1 MTSTRLGRR
10 ALLSAMALA
19 ATIATTGLSTGARAA
34 ELDIAT
40 INAMDQATFVE
51 TFGGIFEKSPWVA
64 EQGWSARPFDSID
77 DLHGELYAVV
87 SSAPR
92 DAQVKFL
99 NQHPELAGKE
109 AQAGTM
115 TANSVAEQASAGLNA
130 LTPEEMQTL
139 ATGNAAYREKF
150 GFPFMIFVRGHTKEG
165 IFFHLDRRQQTDPS
179 TDEELHNA
187 MMQVWGITR
196 SRVQRVVSGG

>member
-1 MTSTRLGRR
+1 MTAFRLARR
-10 ALLSAMALA
+10 GLLATTLAAALA
-19 ATIATTGLSTGARAA
+19 TGLPIGARAA
-34 ELDIAT
+34 ELDIES

-64 EQGWSARPFDSID
+64 EEGWNARPFDSID
-77 DLHGELYAVV
+77 DLHADLYAVIAE
-87 SSAPR
+87 APR
-92 DAQVKFL
+92 DAQVTFL

-115 TANSVAEQASAGLNA
+115 TASSVAEQASAGLNA

-139 ATGNAAYREKF
+139 AEGNAAYREKF

-165 IFFHLDRRQQTDPS
+165 IFFYLDRRQQNDPS

-187 MMQVWGITR
+187 LMQVWGITR
-196 SRVQRVVSGG
+196 SRVQRKVSGS

>member
-1 MTSTRLGRR
+1 MTAFNLVRR
-10 ALLSAMALA
+10 GALA
-19 ATIATTGLSTGARAA
+19 AAPAVALATGATSAGSA
-34 ELDIAT
+34 GELDLET

-51 TFGGIFEKSPWVA
+51 TFGGIFENSPWVA
-64 EQGWSARPFDSID
+64 EQGWTAHPFDSID
-77 DLHGELYAVV
+77 NVHQEMYAVIAN
-87 SSAPR
+87 APR
-92 DAQVKFL
+92 DDQVAFL

-130 LTPEEMQTL
+130 LTPKEMQIL
-139 ATGNAAYREKF
+139 ADGNAAYREKF

-165 IFFHLDRRQQTDPS
+165 IFFYLDRRLQNDPT

-187 MMQVWGITR
+187 MMQVYGITR
-196 SRVQRVVSGG
+196 SRVQRVVSGS

>member
-1 MTSTRLGRR
+1 MTSTRPTRR
-10 ALLSAMALA
+10 ALLAAMALA
-19 ATIATTGLSTGARAA
+19 ATLVTAGLPTGARAD
-34 ELDIAT
+34 ELSLET
-40 INAMDQATFVE
+40 INAMDQASFVE

-64 EQGWSARPFDSID
+64 EQGWEARPFDSID
-77 DLHGELYAVV
+77 DLHADLYAVIAN
-87 SSAPR
+87 APR
-92 DAQVKFL
+92 EDQVTFL

-139 ATGNAAYREKF
+139 AEGNAAYRAKF

-165 IFFHLDRRQQTDPS
+165 IFFYLDRRQQNDPS

-196 SRVQRVVSGG
+196 SRVQRAVSGS

>member
-1 MTSTRLGRR
+1 
-10 ALLSAMALA
+10 MALA
-19 ATIATTGLSTGARAA
+19 ATIATTGLSTGARAG

-64 EQGWSARPFDSID
+64 EQGWSAQPFDSID

-165 IFFHLDRRQQTDPS
+165 IFFYLDRRQQTDPS

>member
-10 ALLSAMALA
+10 ALLTAMALA
-19 ATIATTGLSTGARAA
+19 AALVATSLPTGARAA
-34 ELDIAT
+34 ELDIET

-64 EQGWSARPFDSID
+64 EEGWNARPFDSID
-77 DLHGELYAVV
+77 DLHADLYAVV
-87 SSAPR
+87 AAAPR
-92 DAQVKFL
+92 EAQVEFL

-115 TANSVAEQASAGLNA
+115 TESSVAEQASAGLNA
-130 LTPEEMQTL
+130 LTAEEMQII
-139 ATGNAAYREKF
+139 ADSNAAYREKF

-165 IFFHLDRRQQTDPS
+165 IFFYLDRRLHNDPA

-187 MMQVWGITR
+187 MMQVYGITR
-196 SRVQRVVSGG
+196 SRVQRAVSEG

>member
-19 ATIATTGLSTGARAA
+19 ATLFTTGLPTGASAG
-34 ELDIAT
+34 ELDIEA

-64 EQGWSARPFDSID
+64 EQGWNARPFDSID
-77 DLHGELYAVV
+77 DLHADLYAVV
-87 SSAPR
+87 AAAPR
-92 DAQVKFL
+92 EAQFEFL

-115 TANSVAEQASAGLNA
+115 TSNSVAEQASAGLNA
-130 LTPEEMQTL
+130 LTPEEMQII
-139 ATGNAAYREKF
+139 AEGNAAYREKF

-165 IFFHLDRRQQTDPS
+165 IFFYLDRRQQTDPS

-187 MMQVWGITR
+187 LMQVWGITR

>member
-165 IFFHLDRRQQTDPS
+165 IFFYLDRRQQTDPS